1 MYNTN
6 LNLNL
11 YKMFYDVAQYGSVS
25 TASKNLNVSQPAIS
39 RAIKRL
45 EEDLDVTLFYRT
57 LNGMILTEKG
67 RELLTFV
74 EEACNSLIIG
84 ERTMMETNSLV
95 KGKLTIGV
103 PYSIASF
110 YIIDRINKFHEKYEE
125 IEISLVNRPTN
136 ELIKLLESHEIDFI
150 VDISPII
157 AHEKELHIE
166 ELIHCH
172 YGFVT
177 KSDENVNVNKLSDL
191 ENYLVILPVE
201 KSFKRQR
208 LNEILDDSGVKLK
221 NVISIESNEMIKETI
236 RQGNS
241 IGYVLL
247 DSVEKEIKNGEFK
260 EIVVEKNLPY
270 ATINLVYIDKYL
282 TKAPQVFID
291 DYLKKTNY

>member
-1 MYNTN
+1 MYNSN

-25 TASKNLNVSQPAIS
+25 TASKNLNISQPAIS

-84 ERTMMETNSLV
+84 ERTMMETNSLI

-103 PYSIASF
+103 PQSIASF
-110 YIIDRINKFHEKYEE
+110 YLLDRLNKFHETYKD
-125 IEISLVNRPTN
+125 IEISLINRPTE
-136 ELIKLLESHEIDFI
+136 ELIKLLESHELDIIIDL
-150 VDISPII
+150 SPIQT
-157 AHEKELHIE
+157 HEKELHIE

-172 YGFVT
+172 YGFVV
-177 KSDENVNVNKLSDL
+177 KSDLDINVNKLSDL
-191 ENYLVILPVE
+191 EDCLVVLPIE

-208 LNEILDDSGVKLK
+208 LNEILMECGVNLK
-221 NVISIESNEMIKETI
+221 NTITIESNEMIKETI
-236 RQGNS
+236 KNSNS

-247 DSVEKEIKNGEFK
+247 NSVEKELKSGELK
-260 EIVVEKNLPY
+260 EIEFEKKLPY

-282 TKAPQVFID
+282 TKAPQVFIE
-291 DYLKKTNY
+291 DYLKKSED

>member
-1 MYNTN
+1 MYNSN

-39 RAIKRL
+39 RSIKRL

-110 YIIDRINKFHEKYEE
+110 YLIDRLKKFHEKYKD
-125 IEISLVNRPTN
+125 IEISLINRPTN
-136 ELIKLLESHEIDFI
+136 ELIKLLESHEIDII
-150 VDISPII
+150 VDLSPIQT
-157 AHEKELHIE
+157 HEKELHIE

-177 KSDENVNVNKLSDL
+177 RSDALFNVSKLSDL
-191 ENYLVILPVE
+191 KDYLVVLPIE
-201 KSFKRQR
+201 KSYKRQR
-208 LNEILDDSGVKLK
+208 LNEVLIDSNVNLT
-221 NVISIESNEMIKETI
+221 NVISVESNEMIKETI
-236 RQGNS
+236 KQGNA

-247 DSVEKEIKNGEFK
+247 DSVEKELKNNEFK
-260 EIVVEKNLPY
+260 EIQIEKNLPY

-282 TKAPQVFID
+282 TKAPSVFIN
-291 DYLKKTNY
+291 DYLKKSNY

>member
-1 MYNTN
+1 MYNSN

-25 TASKNLNVSQPAIS
+25 TASKNLNISQPAIS

-84 ERTMMETNSLV
+84 ERTMMETNSLI

-103 PYSIASF
+103 PQSIASF
-110 YIIDRINKFHEKYEE
+110 YLLDRLNKFHETYKD
-125 IEISLVNRPTN
+125 IEISLINRPTE
-136 ELIKLLESHEIDFI
+136 ELIKLLESHELDIIIDL
-150 VDISPII
+150 SPSQT
-157 AHEKELHIE
+157 HEKELHIE

-172 YGFVT
+172 YGFVV
-177 KSDENVNVNKLSDL
+177 KSDLDINVNKLSDL
-191 ENYLVILPVE
+191 EDCLVVLPIE

-208 LNEILDDSGVKLK
+208 LNEILMECGVNLK
-221 NVISIESNEMIKETI
+221 NTITIESNEMIKETI
-236 RQGNS
+236 KNSNS

-247 DSVEKEIKNGEFK
+247 NSVEKELKSGELK
-260 EIVVEKNLPY
+260 EIEFEKKLPY

-282 TKAPQVFID
+282 TKAPQVFIE
-291 DYLKKTNY
+291 DYLKKSEY

>member
-1 MYNTN
+1 MYNSN

-25 TASKNLNVSQPAIS
+25 TASKNLNISQPAIS

-84 ERTMMETNSLV
+84 ERTMMETNSLI

-103 PYSIASF
+103 PQSIASF
-110 YIIDRINKFHEKYEE
+110 YLLDRLNKFHETYKD
-125 IEISLVNRPTN
+125 IEISLINRPTE
-136 ELIKLLESHEIDFI
+136 ELIKLLESHELDIIIDL
-150 VDISPII
+150 SPIQT
-157 AHEKELHIE
+157 HEKELHIE

-172 YGFVT
+172 YGFVV
-177 KSDENVNVNKLSDL
+177 KSDLDINVNKLSDL
-191 ENYLVILPVE
+191 EDCLVVLPIE

-208 LNEILDDSGVKLK
+208 LNEILMECGVNLK
-221 NVISIESNEMIKETI
+221 NTITIESNEMIKETI
-236 RQGNS
+236 KNSNS

-247 DSVEKEIKNGEFK
+247 NSVEKELKSGELK
-260 EIVVEKNLPY
+260 EIEFEKKLPY

-282 TKAPQVFID
+282 TKAPQVFIE
-291 DYLKKTNY
+291 DYLKKSEY

>member
-1 MYNTN
+1 MYNSN

-39 RAIKRL
+39 RAIKKL

-67 RELLTFV
+67 KELLTFV

-95 KGKLTIGV
+95 KGKLAIGV

-110 YIIDRINKFHEKYEE
+110 YLLDRINKFHEKYKD
-125 IEISLVNRPTN
+125 IEISLINRPTE

-150 VDISPII
+150 LDVSPII
-157 AHEKELHIE
+157 VHEKELHIE
-166 ELIHCH
+166 ELLHCH
-172 YGFVT
+172 YGFVA
-177 KSDENVNVNKLSDL
+177 KRDANYQVNSLSDL
-191 ENYLVILPVE
+191 ENLPLCLPTE
-201 KSFKRQR
+201 KSYKRQR
-208 LNEILDDSGVKLK
+208 LNEILIDSDVKLS
-221 NVISIESNEMIKETI
+221 NVIAIESNEMIKDTI
-236 RQGNS
+236 KNNNI

-247 DSVEKEIKNGEFK
+247 DSVEKELKSGEFV
-260 EIVVEKNLPY
+260 ELTVEKNLPY

-282 TKAPQVFID
+282 TKAPSVFISE
-291 DYLKKTNY
+291 YLKKDVY

>member
-1 MYNTN
+1 MYNSN

-84 ERTMMETNSLV
+84 ERTMMETNSLI

-103 PYSIASF
+103 PQSIASF
-110 YIIDRINKFHEKYEE
+110 YLLDRLNKFHETYKD
-125 IEISLVNRPTN
+125 IEISLINRPTE
-136 ELIKLLESHEIDFI
+136 ELIKLLESHELDIIIDL
-150 VDISPII
+150 SPIQT
-157 AHEKELHIE
+157 HEKELHIE

-172 YGFVT
+172 YGFVV
-177 KSDENVNVNKLSDL
+177 KSDLDINVNKLSDL
-191 ENYLVILPVE
+191 EDCLVVLPIE

-208 LNEILDDSGVKLK
+208 LNEILMECGVNLK
-221 NVISIESNEMIKETI
+221 NTMTIESNEMIKETI
-236 RQGNS
+236 KNGNS

-247 DSVEKEIKNGEFK
+247 NSVEKELKSGELK
-260 EIVVEKNLPY
+260 EIEFEKKLPY

-282 TKAPQVFID
+282 TKAPQVFIE
-291 DYLKKTNY
+291 DYLKKSNY

>member
-1 MYNTN
+1 MYNSN

-25 TASKNLNVSQPAIS
+25 TASKNLNISQPAIS

-84 ERTMMETNSLV
+84 ERTMMETNSLI

-103 PYSIASF
+103 PQSIASF
-110 YIIDRINKFHEKYEE
+110 YLLDRLNKFHETYKD
-125 IEISLVNRPTN
+125 IEISLINRPTE
-136 ELIKLLESHEIDFI
+136 ELIKLLESHELDIIIDL
-150 VDISPII
+150 SPIQT
-157 AHEKELHIE
+157 HEKELHIE

-172 YGFVT
+172 YGFVV
-177 KSDENVNVNKLSDL
+177 KSNLDINVNKLSDL
-191 ENYLVILPVE
+191 EDCLVVLPIE

-208 LNEILDDSGVKLK
+208 LNEILMECGVNLK
-221 NVISIESNEMIKETI
+221 NTITIESNEMIKETI
-236 RQGNS
+236 KNSNS

-247 DSVEKEIKNGEFK
+247 NSVEKELKSGELK
-260 EIVVEKNLPY
+260 EIEFEKKLPY

-282 TKAPQVFID
+282 TKAPQVFIE
-291 DYLKKTNY
+291 DYLKKSEY

>member
-1 MYNTN
+1 MYNSN

-25 TASKNLNVSQPAIS
+25 TASKNLNISQP
-39 RAIKRL
+39 AIKRL

-84 ERTMMETNSLV
+84 ERTMMETNSLI

-103 PYSIASF
+103 PQSIASF
-110 YIIDRINKFHEKYEE
+110 YLLDRLNKFHETYKD
-125 IEISLVNRPTN
+125 IEISLINRPTE
-136 ELIKLLESHEIDFI
+136 ELIKLLESHELDIIIDL
-150 VDISPII
+150 SPIQT
-157 AHEKELHIE
+157 HEKELHIE

-172 YGFVT
+172 YGFVV
-177 KSDENVNVNKLSDL
+177 KSDLDINVNKLSDL
-191 ENYLVILPVE
+191 EDCLVVLPIE

-208 LNEILDDSGVKLK
+208 LNEILMECGVNLK
-221 NVISIESNEMIKETI
+221 NTITIESNEMIKETI
-236 RQGNS
+236 KNSNS

-247 DSVEKEIKNGEFK
+247 NSVEKELKSGELK
-260 EIVVEKNLPY
+260 EIEFEKKLPY

-282 TKAPQVFID
+282 TKAPQVFIE
-291 DYLKKTNY
+291 DYLKKSEY

>member
-1 MYNTN
+1 
-6 LNLNL
+6 
-11 YKMFYDVAQYGSVS
+11 MFYDVAQYGSVS

-39 RAIKRL
+39 RSIKRL

-110 YIIDRINKFHEKYEE
+110 YLIDRLKKFHEKYKD
-125 IEISLVNRPTN
+125 IEISLINRPTN
-136 ELIKLLESHEIDFI
+136 ELIKLLESHEIDII
-150 VDISPII
+150 VDLSPIQT
-157 AHEKELHIE
+157 HEKELHIE

-177 KSDENVNVNKLSDL
+177 RSDAFLNVSKLSDL
-191 ENYLVILPVE
+191 KDYLVVLPIE
-201 KSFKRQR
+201 KSYKRQR
-208 LNEILDDSGVKLK
+208 LNEVLTDSNVNLT

-236 RQGNS
+236 KQGNA

-247 DSVEKEIKNGEFK
+247 DSVEKELKNNEFK
-260 EIVVEKNLPY
+260 EIQVEKNLPY

-282 TKAPQVFID
+282 TKAPSVFIN
-291 DYLKKTNY
+291 DYLKKSNY

>member
-1 MYNTN
+1 MYNSN

-84 ERTMMETNSLV
+84 ERTMMETNSLI

-103 PYSIASF
+103 PQSIASF
-110 YIIDRINKFHEKYEE
+110 YLLDRLNKFHEAYKD
-125 IEISLVNRPTN
+125 IEISLINRPTE
-136 ELIKLLESHEIDFI
+136 ELIKLLESHELDIIIDL
-150 VDISPII
+150 SPIQT
-157 AHEKELHIE
+157 HEKELHIE

-172 YGFVT
+172 YGFVV
-177 KSDENVNVNKLSDL
+177 KSDLDIKVNKLSDL
-191 ENYLVILPVE
+191 EDCLVVLPIE

-208 LNEILDDSGVKLK
+208 LNEILMECGVNLK
-221 NVISIESNEMIKETI
+221 NTMTIESNEMIKETI
-236 RQGNS
+236 KNGNS

-247 DSVEKEIKNGEFK
+247 NSVEKELKSGELK
-260 EIVVEKNLPY
+260 EIEFEKKLPY

-282 TKAPQVFID
+282 TKAPQVFIE
-291 DYLKKTNY
+291 DYLKKSEY

>member
-1 MYNTN
+1 MYNSN

-39 RAIKRL
+39 RSIKRL

-110 YIIDRINKFHEKYEE
+110 YLIDRLKKFHEKYKD
-125 IEISLVNRPTN
+125 IEISLINRPTN
-136 ELIKLLESHEIDFI
+136 ELIKLLESHEIDII
-150 VDISPII
+150 VDLSPIQT
-157 AHEKELHIE
+157 HEKELHIE

-177 KSDENVNVNKLSDL
+177 RSDAFLNVSKLSDL
-191 ENYLVILPVE
+191 KDYLVVLPIE
-201 KSFKRQR
+201 KSYKRQR
-208 LNEILDDSGVKLK
+208 LNEVLTDSNVNLT

-236 RQGNS
+236 KQGNA

-247 DSVEKEIKNGEFK
+247 DSVEKELKNNEFK
-260 EIVVEKNLPY
+260 EIQVEKNLPY

-282 TKAPQVFID
+282 TKAPSVFIN
-291 DYLKKTNY
+291 DYLKKSNY

>member
-1 MYNTN
+1 MYNSN

-25 TASKNLNVSQPAIS
+25 TASKNLNISQPAIS

-84 ERTMMETNSLV
+84 ERTMMETNSLI

-103 PYSIASF
+103 PQSIASF
-110 YIIDRINKFHEKYEE
+110 YLLDRLNKFHETYKD
-125 IEISLVNRPTN
+125 IEISLINRPTE
-136 ELIKLLESHEIDFI
+136 ELIKLLESHELDIIIDL
-150 VDISPII
+150 SPIQT
-157 AHEKELHIE
+157 HEKELHIE

-172 YGFVT
+172 YGFVV
-177 KSDENVNVNKLSDL
+177 KSDLDINVNKLSDL
-191 ENYLVILPVE
+191 EDCLVVLPIE

-208 LNEILDDSGVKLK
+208 LNEILMECGVNLK
-221 NVISIESNEMIKETI
+221 NTITIESNEMIKETI
-236 RQGNS
+236 KNSNS

-247 DSVEKEIKNGEFK
+247 NSVEKELKSGELK
-260 EIVVEKNLPY
+260 EIEFEKSSLMLQLILY
-270 ATINLVYIDKYL
+270 TSIN
-282 TKAPQVFID
+282 T
-291 DYLKKTNY
+291 

>member
-1 MYNTN
+1 MYNSN

-25 TASKNLNVSQPAIS
+25 TASKNLNISQPAIS

-84 ERTMMETNSLV
+84 ERTMMETNSLI

-103 PYSIASF
+103 PQSIASF
-110 YIIDRINKFHEKYEE
+110 YLLDCLNKFHETYKD
-125 IEISLVNRPTN
+125 IEISLINRPTE
-136 ELIKLLESHEIDFI
+136 ELIKLLESHELDIIIDL
-150 VDISPII
+150 SPIQT
-157 AHEKELHIE
+157 HEKELHIE

-172 YGFVT
+172 YGFVV
-177 KSDENVNVNKLSDL
+177 KSDLDINVNKLSDL
-191 ENYLVILPVE
+191 EDCLVVLPIE

-208 LNEILDDSGVKLK
+208 LNEILMECGVNLK
-221 NVISIESNEMIKETI
+221 NTITIESNEMIKETI
-236 RQGNS
+236 KNSNS

-247 DSVEKEIKNGEFK
+247 NSVEKELKSGELK
-260 EIVVEKNLPY
+260 EIEFEKKLPY

-282 TKAPQVFID
+282 TKAPQVFIE
-291 DYLKKTNY
+291 DYLKKSEY

>member
-1 MYNTN
+1 MYNSN

-39 RAIKRL
+39 RSIKRL

-110 YIIDRINKFHEKYEE
+110 YLIDRLKKFHEKYKD
-125 IEISLVNRPTN
+125 IEISLINRPTN
-136 ELIKLLESHEIDFI
+136 ELIKLLESHEIDII
-150 VDISPII
+150 VDLSPIQT
-157 AHEKELHIE
+157 HEKELHIE

-177 KSDENVNVNKLSDL
+177 RSDAFFDVSKLSDL
-191 ENYLVILPVE
+191 KDHLVVLPIE
-201 KSFKRQR
+201 KSYKRQR
-208 LNEILDDSGVKLK
+208 LNEVLIDSNVNLT
-221 NVISIESNEMIKETI
+221 NVISVESNEMIKETI
-236 RQGNS
+236 KQGNA

-247 DSVEKEIKNGEFK
+247 DSVEKELKNNEFK
-260 EIVVEKNLPY
+260 EIQIEKNLPY

-282 TKAPQVFID
+282 TKAPSVFIN
-291 DYLKKTNY
+291 DYLKKSNY

>member
-1 MYNTN
+1 MYNSN

-84 ERTMMETNSLV
+84 ERTMMETNSLI

-103 PYSIASF
+103 PQSIASF
-110 YIIDRINKFHEKYEE
+110 YLLDRLNKFHETYKD
-125 IEISLVNRPTN
+125 IEISLINRPTE
-136 ELIKLLESHEIDFI
+136 ELIKLLESHELDIIIDL
-150 VDISPII
+150 SPIQT
-157 AHEKELHIE
+157 HEKELHIE

-172 YGFVT
+172 YGFVV
-177 KSDENVNVNKLSDL
+177 KSDLDINVNKLSDL
-191 ENYLVILPVE
+191 EDCLVVLPIE

-208 LNEILDDSGVKLK
+208 LNEILMECGVNLK
-221 NVISIESNEMIKETI
+221 NTMTIESNEMIKETI
-236 RQGNS
+236 KNGNS

-247 DSVEKEIKNGEFK
+247 NSVEKELKSGELK
-260 EIVVEKNLPY
+260 EIEFEKKLPY

-282 TKAPQVFID
+282 TKAPQVFIE
-291 DYLKKTNY
+291 DYLKKSEY

>member
-1 MYNTN
+1 MYNSN

-25 TASKNLNVSQPAIS
+25 TASKNLNISQPAIS

-84 ERTMMETNSLV
+84 ERTMMETNSLI

-103 PYSIASF
+103 PQSIASF
-110 YIIDRINKFHEKYEE
+110 YLLDRLNKFHETYKD
-125 IEISLVNRPTN
+125 IEISLINRPTE
-136 ELIKLLESHEIDFI
+136 ELIKLLESHELDIIIDL
-150 VDISPII
+150 SPIQT
-157 AHEKELHIE
+157 HEKELHIE

-172 YGFVT
+172 YGFVV
-177 KSDENVNVNKLSDL
+177 KSDLDICLVDL
-191 ENYLVILPVE
+191 PIE

-208 LNEILDDSGVKLK
+208 LNEILMECGVNLK
-221 NVISIESNEMIKETI
+221 NTITIESNEMIKETI
-236 RQGNS
+236 KNSNS

-247 DSVEKEIKNGEFK
+247 NSVEKELKSGELK
-260 EIVVEKNLPY
+260 EIEFEKKLPY

-282 TKAPQVFID
+282 TKAPQVFIE
-291 DYLKKTNY
+291 DYLKKSEY

>member
-1 MYNTN
+1 MYNSN

-67 RELLTFV
+67 KELLAFV

-95 KGKLTIGV
+95 KGKLAIGV

-110 YIIDRINKFHEKYEE
+110 YLLDRITKFHEKYKD
-125 IEISLVNRPTN
+125 IEISLINRPTE

-150 VDISPII
+150 LDISPII
-157 AHEKELHIE
+157 THEKELHIE

-172 YGFVT
+172 YGFVA
-177 KSDENVNVNKLSDL
+177 KSDVSLNVNTLKDL
-191 ENYLVILPVE
+191 ENLPLCLPTE
-201 KSFKRQR
+201 KSFRRQR
-208 LNEILDDSGVKLK
+208 LNEILIDSGVSLK
-221 NVISIESNEMIKETI
+221 NVISVESNEMIKDI
-236 RQGNS
+236 IKSNGV

-247 DSVEKEIKNGEFK
+247 DSVEKELKTKEFV
-260 EIVVEKNLPY
+260 ELTVEKNLPY
-270 ATINLVYIDKYL
+270 ATISLVYIDKYL
-282 TKAPQVFID
+282 TKAPSVFISE
-291 DYLKKTNY
+291 YLKKDTY

>member
-1 MYNTN
+1 MYNSN

-25 TASKNLNVSQPAIS
+25 TASKNLNISQPAIS

-84 ERTMMETNSLV
+84 ERTMMEINSLI

-103 PYSIASF
+103 PQSIASF
-110 YIIDRINKFHEKYEE
+110 YLLDRLNKFHETYKD
-125 IEISLVNRPTN
+125 IEISLINRPTE
-136 ELIKLLESHEIDFI
+136 ELIKLLESHELDIIIDL
-150 VDISPII
+150 SPIQT
-157 AHEKELHIE
+157 HEKELHIE

-172 YGFVT
+172 YGFVV
-177 KSDENVNVNKLSDL
+177 KSDLDINVNKLSDL
-191 ENYLVILPVE
+191 EDCLVVLPIE

-208 LNEILDDSGVKLK
+208 LNEILMECGVNLK
-221 NVISIESNEMIKETI
+221 NTITIESNEMIKETI
-236 RQGNS
+236 KNSNS

-247 DSVEKEIKNGEFK
+247 NSVEKELKSGELK
-260 EIVVEKNLPY
+260 EIEFEKKLPY

-282 TKAPQVFID
+282 TKAPQVFIE
-291 DYLKKTNY
+291 DYLKKSEY

>member
-1 MYNTN
+1 MYNSN

-25 TASKNLNVSQPAIS
+25 TASKNLNISQPAIS

-84 ERTMMETNSLV
+84 ERTMMETNSLI

-103 PYSIASF
+103 PQSIASF
-110 YIIDRINKFHEKYEE
+110 YLLDRLNKFHETYKD
-125 IEISLVNRPTN
+125 IEISLINRPTE
-136 ELIKLLESHEIDFI
+136 ELIKLLESHELDIIIDL
-150 VDISPII
+150 SPIQT
-157 AHEKELHIE
+157 HEKELHIE

-172 YGFVT
+172 YGFVV
-177 KSDENVNVNKLSDL
+177 KSDLDINVNKLSDL
-191 ENYLVILPVE
+191 EDCLVVLPIE

-208 LNEILDDSGVKLK
+208 LNEILMECGVNLK
-221 NVISIESNEMIKETI
+221 NTITIESNEMIK
-236 RQGNS
+236 S
-241 IGYVLL
+241 FC
-247 DSVEKEIKNGEFK
+247 SS
-260 EIVVEKNLPY
+260 
-270 ATINLVYIDKYL
+270 
-282 TKAPQVFID
+282 
-291 DYLKKTNY
+291 

>member
-1 MYNTN
+1 MYNSN

-84 ERTMMETNSLV
+84 ERTMMETNSLI

-103 PYSIASF
+103 PQSIASF
-110 YIIDRINKFHEKYEE
+110 YLLDRLNKFHEAYKD
-125 IEISLVNRPTN
+125 IEISLINRPTE
-136 ELIKLLESHEIDFI
+136 ELIKLLESHELDIIIDL
-150 VDISPII
+150 SPIQT
-157 AHEKELHIE
+157 HEKELHIE

-172 YGFVT
+172 YGFVV
-177 KSDENVNVNKLSDL
+177 KSDLDINVNKLSDL
-191 ENYLVILPVE
+191 EDCLVVLPIE

-208 LNEILDDSGVKLK
+208 LNEVLMECGVNLK
-221 NVISIESNEMIKETI
+221 NTMTIESNEMIKETI
-236 RQGNS
+236 KNGNS

-247 DSVEKEIKNGEFK
+247 NSVEKELKSGELK
-260 EIVVEKNLPY
+260 EIEFEKKLPY

-282 TKAPQVFID
+282 TKAPQVFIE
-291 DYLKKTNY
+291 DYLKKSEY

>member
-1 MYNTN
+1 
-6 LNLNL
+6 
-11 YKMFYDVAQYGSVS
+11 MFYDVAQYGSVS
-25 TASKNLNVSQPAIS
+25 TASKNLNISQPAIS

-84 ERTMMETNSLV
+84 ERTMMETNSLI

-103 PYSIASF
+103 PQSIASF
-110 YIIDRINKFHEKYEE
+110 YLLDRLNKFHETYKD
-125 IEISLVNRPTN
+125 IEISLINRPTE
-136 ELIKLLESHEIDFI
+136 ELIKLLESHELDIIIDL
-150 VDISPII
+150 SPIQT
-157 AHEKELHIE
+157 HEKELHIE

-172 YGFVT
+172 YGFVV
-177 KSDENVNVNKLSDL
+177 KSDLDINVNKLSDL
-191 ENYLVILPVE
+191 EDCLVVLPIE

-208 LNEILDDSGVKLK
+208 LNEILMECGVNLK
-221 NVISIESNEMIKETI
+221 NTITIESNEMIKETI
-236 RQGNS
+236 KNSNS

-247 DSVEKEIKNGEFK
+247 NSVEKELKSGELK
-260 EIVVEKNLPY
+260 EIEFEKKLPY

-282 TKAPQVFID
+282 TKAPQVFIE
-291 DYLKKTNY
+291 DYLKKSEY

>member
-1 MYNTN
+1 MYKSN

-25 TASKNLNVSQPAIS
+25 TASKNLNISQPAIS

-84 ERTMMETNSLV
+84 ERTMMETNSLI

-103 PYSIASF
+103 PQSIASF
-110 YIIDRINKFHEKYEE
+110 YLLDRLNKFHETYKD
-125 IEISLVNRPTN
+125 IEISLINRPTE
-136 ELIKLLESHEIDFI
+136 ELIKLLENHELDIIIDL
-150 VDISPII
+150 SPIQT
-157 AHEKELHIE
+157 HEKELHIE

-172 YGFVT
+172 YGFVV
-177 KSDENVNVNKLSDL
+177 KSDL
-191 ENYLVILPVE
+191 EDCLVVLPIE

-208 LNEILDDSGVKLK
+208 LNEILMECGVNLK
-221 NVISIESNEMIKETI
+221 NTITIESNEMIKETI
-236 RQGNS
+236 KNSNS

-247 DSVEKEIKNGEFK
+247 NSVEKELKSGE
-260 EIVVEKNLPY
+260 
-270 ATINLVYIDKYL
+270 
-282 TKAPQVFID
+282 
-291 DYLKKTNY
+291 LK

>member
-1 MYNTN
+1 MYNSN

-25 TASKNLNVSQPAIS
+25 TASKNLNISQPAIS

-84 ERTMMETNSLV
+84 ERTMMETNSLI

-103 PYSIASF
+103 PQSIASF
-110 YIIDRINKFHEKYEE
+110 YLLDRLNKFHETYKD
-125 IEISLVNRPTN
+125 IEISLINRPTE
-136 ELIKLLESHEIDFI
+136 ELIKLLESHELDIIIDL
-150 VDISPII
+150 SPIQT
-157 AHEKELHIE
+157 HEKELHIE

-172 YGFVT
+172 YGFVV
-177 KSDENVNVNKLSDL
+177 KSDLDINVNKLSDL
-191 ENYLVILPVE
+191 EDCLVVLPIE

-208 LNEILDDSGVKLK
+208 LNEILMECGVNLK
-221 NVISIESNEMIKETI
+221 NTITIESNEMIKETI
-236 RQGNS
+236 KNSNS

-247 DSVEKEIKNGEFK
+247 NSVKKELKSGELKEIEF
-260 EIVVEKNLPY
+260 EKKLPY

-282 TKAPQVFID
+282 TKAPQVFIE
-291 DYLKKTNY
+291 DYLKKSEY

>member
-1 MYNTN
+1 MYNSN

-25 TASKNLNVSQPAIS
+25 TASKNLNISQPAIS

-84 ERTMMETNSLV
+84 ERTMMETNSLI

-103 PYSIASF
+103 PQSIASF
-110 YIIDRINKFHEKYEE
+110 YLLDRLNKFHETYKD
-125 IEISLVNRPTN
+125 IEISLINRPTE
-136 ELIKLLESHEIDFI
+136 ELIKLLESHELDIIIDL
-150 VDISPII
+150 SPIQT
-157 AHEKELHIE
+157 HEKELHIE

-172 YGFVT
+172 YGFVV
-177 KSDENVNVNKLSDL
+177 KSDLDINVNKLSDL
-191 ENYLVILPVE
+191 EDCLVVLPIE

-208 LNEILDDSGVKLK
+208 LNEILMECGVNLK
-221 NVISIESNEMIKETI
+221 NTITIESNEMIKETI
-236 RQGNS
+236 KNSNS

-247 DSVEKEIKNGEFK
+247 NSVEKELKSGELK
-260 EIVVEKNLPY
+260 EIEFEKKLPY

-291 DYLKKTNY
+291 DYLKKSEY

>member
-1 MYNTN
+1 MYNSN

-25 TASKNLNVSQPAIS
+25 TASKNLNISQPAIS

-84 ERTMMETNSLV
+84 ERTMMETNSLI

-103 PYSIASF
+103 PQSIASF
-110 YIIDRINKFHEKYEE
+110 YLLDRLNKFHETYKD
-125 IEISLVNRPTN
+125 IEISLINRPTE
-136 ELIKLLESHEIDFI
+136 ELIKLLESHELDIIIDL
-150 VDISPII
+150 SPIQT
-157 AHEKELHIE
+157 HEKELHIE

-172 YGFVT
+172 YGFVV
-177 KSDENVNVNKLSDL
+177 KSDLDINVNKLSDL
-191 ENYLVILPVE
+191 EDCLVVLPIE

-208 LNEILDDSGVKLK
+208 LNEILMECGVNLK
-221 NVISIESNEMIKETI
+221 NTITIESNEMIKETI
-236 RQGNS
+236 KNSNS

-247 DSVEKEIKNGEFK
+247 NSVEKELKSGELK
-260 EIVVEKNLPY
+260 EIEFEKKLPY

-282 TKAPQVFID
+282 TKAPQVFI
-291 DYLKKTNY
+291 

>member
-1 MYNTN
+1 MYNSN

-25 TASKNLNVSQPAIS
+25 TASKNLNISQPAIS

-84 ERTMMETNSLV
+84 ERTMMETNSLI

-103 PYSIASF
+103 PQSIASF
-110 YIIDRINKFHEKYEE
+110 YLLDRLNKFHETYKD
-125 IEISLVNRPTN
+125 IEISLINRPTE
-136 ELIKLLESHEIDFI
+136 ELIKLLESHELDIIIDL
-150 VDISPII
+150 SPIQT
-157 AHEKELHIE
+157 HEKELHIE

-172 YGFVT
+172 YGFVV
-177 KSDENVNVNKLSDL
+177 KSDLDINVNKLSDL
-191 ENYLVILPVE
+191 EDCLVVLPIE
-201 KSFKRQR
+201 KRFKRQR
-208 LNEILDDSGVKLK
+208 LNEILMECGVNLK
-221 NVISIESNEMIKETI
+221 NTITIESNEMIKETI
-236 RQGNS
+236 KNSNS

-247 DSVEKEIKNGEFK
+247 NSVEKELKSGELK
-260 EIVVEKNLPY
+260 EIEFEKKLPY

-282 TKAPQVFID
+282 TKAPQVFIE
-291 DYLKKTNY
+291 DYLKKSEY

>member
-1 MYNTN
+1 MYNSN

-25 TASKNLNVSQPAIS
+25 TASKNLNISQPAIS

-84 ERTMMETNSLV
+84 ERTMMETNSLI

-103 PYSIASF
+103 PQSIASF
-110 YIIDRINKFHEKYEE
+110 YLLDRLNKFHETYKD
-125 IEISLVNRPTN
+125 IEISLINRPTE
-136 ELIKLLESHEIDFI
+136 ELIKLLESHELDIIIDL
-150 VDISPII
+150 SPIQT
-157 AHEKELHIE
+157 HEKELHIE

-172 YGFVT
+172 YGFVV
-177 KSDENVNVNKLSDL
+177 KSDLDINVNKLSDL
-191 ENYLVILPVE
+191 EDCLVVLPIE

-208 LNEILDDSGVKLK
+208 LNEILMECGVNLK
-221 NVISIESNEMIKETI
+221 NTITIESNEMIKETI
-236 RQGNS
+236 KNSNS

-247 DSVEKEIKNGEFK
+247 NSVEKELKSGELK
-260 EIVVEKNLPY
+260 EIEFEKKLPY

-282 TKAPQVFID
+282 TKAPQVFIEE
-291 DYLKKTNY
+291 YLKKSEY

>member
-1 MYNTN
+1 MYNSN

-25 TASKNLNVSQPAIS
+25 TASKNLNISQPAIS

-84 ERTMMETNSLV
+84 ERTMMETNSLI

-103 PYSIASF
+103 PQSIASF
-110 YIIDRINKFHEKYEE
+110 YLLDRLNKFHETYKD
-125 IEISLVNRPTN
+125 IEISLINRPTE
-136 ELIKLLESHEIDFI
+136 ELIKLLESHELDIIIDL
-150 VDISPII
+150 SPIQT
-157 AHEKELHIE
+157 HEKELHIE

-172 YGFVT
+172 YGFVV
-177 KSDENVNVNKLSDL
+177 KSDIDINVNKLSDL
-191 ENYLVILPVE
+191 EDCLVVLPIE

-208 LNEILDDSGVKLK
+208 LNEILMECGVNLK
-221 NVISIESNEMIKETI
+221 NTITIESNEMIKETI
-236 RQGNS
+236 KNSNS

-247 DSVEKEIKNGEFK
+247 NSVEKELKSGELK
-260 EIVVEKNLPY
+260 EIEFEKKLPY

-282 TKAPQVFID
+282 TKAPQVFIE
-291 DYLKKTNY
+291 DYLKKSEY

>member
-1 MYNTN
+1 MYNSN

-25 TASKNLNVSQPAIS
+25 TASKNLNISQPAIS

-84 ERTMMETNSLV
+84 ERTMMETNSLI

-103 PYSIASF
+103 PQSIASF
-110 YIIDRINKFHEKYEE
+110 YLLDRLNKFHETYKD
-125 IEISLVNRPTN
+125 IEISLINRPTE
-136 ELIKLLESHEIDFI
+136 ELIKLLESHELDIIIDL
-150 VDISPII
+150 SPIQT
-157 AHEKELHIE
+157 HEKELHIE

-172 YGFVT
+172 YGFVV
-177 KSDENVNVNKLSDL
+177 KSDLDINVNKLSDL
-191 ENYLVILPVE
+191 EDCLVVLPIE

-208 LNEILDDSGVKLK
+208 LNEILMECGVNLK
-221 NVISIESNEMIKETI
+221 NTITIESNEMIKETI
-236 RQGNS
+236 KNSNS

-247 DSVEKEIKNGEFK
+247 NSVEK
-260 EIVVEKNLPY
+260 
-270 ATINLVYIDKYL
+270 
-282 TKAPQVFID
+282 
-291 DYLKKTNY
+291 

>member
-1 MYNTN
+1 MYNSN

-25 TASKNLNVSQPAIS
+25 TASKNLNISQPAIS

-84 ERTMMETNSLV
+84 ERTMMETNSLI

-103 PYSIASF
+103 PQSIASF
-110 YIIDRINKFHEKYEE
+110 YLLDRLNKFHETYKD
-125 IEISLVNRPTN
+125 IEISLINRPTE
-136 ELIKLLESHEIDFI
+136 ELIKLLESHELDIIIDL
-150 VDISPII
+150 SPIQT
-157 AHEKELHIE
+157 HEKELHIE

-172 YGFVT
+172 YGFVV
-177 KSDENVNVNKLSDL
+177 KSDLDINVNKLSDL
-191 ENYLVILPVE
+191 EDCLVVLPIE

-208 LNEILDDSGVKLK
+208 LNEILMECGVNLK
-221 NVISIESNEMIKETI
+221 NTITIESNEIIKETI
-236 RQGNS
+236 KNSNS

-247 DSVEKEIKNGEFK
+247 NSVEKELKSGELK
-260 EIVVEKNLPY
+260 EIEFEKKLPY

-282 TKAPQVFID
+282 TKAPQVFIE
-291 DYLKKTNY
+291 DYLKKSEY

>member
-1 MYNTN
+1 MYNSN

-25 TASKNLNVSQPAIS
+25 TASKNLNISQPAIS

-84 ERTMMETNSLV
+84 ERTMMETNSLI

-103 PYSIASF
+103 PQSIASF
-110 YIIDRINKFHEKYEE
+110 YLLDRLNKFHETYKD
-125 IEISLVNRPTN
+125 IEISLINRPTE
-136 ELIKLLESHEIDFI
+136 ELIKLLESHELDIIIDL
-150 VDISPII
+150 SPIQT
-157 AHEKELHIE
+157 HEKELHIE

-172 YGFVT
+172 YGFVV
-177 KSDENVNVNKLSDL
+177 KSDLDINVNKLSDL
-191 ENYLVILPVE
+191 EDCLVALPIE

-208 LNEILDDSGVKLK
+208 LNEILMECGVNLK
-221 NVISIESNEMIKETI
+221 NTITIESNEMIKETI
-236 RQGNS
+236 KNSNS

-247 DSVEKEIKNGEFK
+247 NSVEKELKSGELK
-260 EIVVEKNLPY
+260 EIEFEKKLPY

-282 TKAPQVFID
+282 TKAPQVFIE
-291 DYLKKTNY
+291 DYLKKSEY